1 MMEKI
6 GKKPGILM
14 VIFLISLI
22 GGLLL
27 GFIFHKLRIN
37 SLVKKQKI
45 QKIEE
50 ERRFNILFE
59 KFSKRKGELEGAK
72 PPPV

>member
-59 KFSKRKGELEGAK
+59 KFSQKKGELEGAK